1 MRQGSYLTLTLLL
14 LIFGSAAVEAGP
26 DYQLEIRD
34 ASNQLIT
41 HFPLQHGHW
50 CLHWRHSVTGIAVED
65 CYRTE
70 AGQMQLSHSW
80 QPDFAAGLGHFE
92 GRGTLVSHPQGGYL
106 IESINEPV
114 PGNGLWIR
122 VGSESVAHTLISAD
136 THLNLSQLAAGQRL
150 RLQLISTQH

>member
-14 LIFGSAAVEAGP
+14 LTFGSAAVEAGP
-26 DYQLEIRD
+26 DYQLEVRD
-34 ASNQLIT
+34 ASSQLLT
-41 HFPLQHGHW
+41 NFPVHQGSW
-50 CLHWRHSVTGIAVED
+50 CLHWNHSVTGIAVQD

-122 VGSESVAHTLISAD
+122 VGSESVAHTLVSAD